1 MNDMARQAFLNSLT
15 ENLSDFD
22 KLMLQIDEICE
33 MAEDL
38 AARAKQ
44 LADEAEEQLRSA
56 AYRDWETDRKST
68 RLNSSH

>member
-1 MNDMARQAFLNSLT
+1 MNINDMARQAFLNSLT

-44 LADEAEEQLRSA
+44 LADEAEEHLRRA
-56 AYRDWETDRKST
+56 RGE
-68 RLNSSH
+68 

>member
-1 MNDMARQAFLNSLT
+1 MNINDMARQAFLNSLT

-22 KLMLQIDEICE
+22 KPMLQIDEICE

-44 LADEAEEQLRSA
+44 LADEAEEHLRRS
-56 AYRDWETDRKST
+56 RGE
-68 RLNSSH
+68 

>member
-38 AARAKQ
+38 SLRARQ
-44 LADEAEEQLRSA
+44 LADEAEEQLRRA
-56 AYRDWETDRKST
+56 RGE
-68 RLNSSH
+68 

>member
-1 MNDMARQAFLNSLT
+1 MNINNMARQAFLNSLT

-22 KLMLQIDEICE
+22 KLMLQMDELCD

-44 LADEAEEQLRSA
+44 LADEAEEQLRRA
-56 AYRDWETDRKST
+56 RGE
-68 RLNSSH
+68 

>member
-1 MNDMARQAFLNSLT
+1 MNEAARQAFLNSLT

-38 AARAKQ
+38 TARAKQ
-44 LADEAEEQLRSA
+44 LADEAEEQLRRA
-56 AYRDWETDRKST
+56 RGE
-68 RLNSSH
+68 

>member
-1 MNDMARQAFLNSLT
+1 MNLNEAARQAFLNSLT

-44 LADEAEEQLRSA
+44 LADEAEEHLRRA
-56 AYRDWETDRKST
+56 RGE
-68 RLNSSH
+68 

>member
-1 MNDMARQAFLNSLT
+1 MNEAARQAFLNSLT

-38 AARAKQ
+38 SLRARQ
-44 LADEAEEQLRSA
+44 LADEAEEQLRRA
-56 AYRDWETDRKST
+56 RGE
-68 RLNSSH
+68 

>member
-1 MNDMARQAFLNSLT
+1 MKEQARQTFLNSLT
-15 ENLSDFD
+15 EDLSDFD

-44 LADEAEEQLRSA
+44 LADEAEEQLR
-56 AYRDWETDRKST
+56 RFKGE
-68 RLNSSH
+68 

>member
-1 MNDMARQAFLNSLT
+1 MSINDMARQAFLNSLT

-44 LADEAEEQLRSA
+44 LADEAEEQLRRA
-56 AYRDWETDRKST
+56 RGE
-68 RLNSSH
+68 

>member
-44 LADEAEEQLRSA
+44 LADEAEEQLRRA
-56 AYRDWETDRKST
+56 RGE
-68 RLNSSH
+68 

>member
-44 LADEAEEQLRSA
+44 LADEAEEQLR
-56 AYRDWETDRKST
+56 
-68 RLNSSH
+68 RLKGE

>member
-1 MNDMARQAFLNSLT
+1 MNLNEAARQAFLNSLT

-22 KLMLQIDEICE
+22 KLMLQMDELCE

-44 LADEAEEQLRSA
+44 LADEAEEQLRRA
-56 AYRDWETDRKST
+56 RGE
-68 RLNSSH
+68 

>member
-1 MNDMARQAFLNSLT
+1 MNINEAARQAFLNSLT

-44 LADEAEEQLRSA
+44 LADEAEEQLRRA
-56 AYRDWETDRKST
+56 RGE
-68 RLNSSH
+68 

>member
-1 MNDMARQAFLNSLT
+1 MKEQARQAFLNSLT

-38 AARAKQ
+38 SLRARQ
-44 LADEAEEQLRSA
+44 LADEAEEQLR
-56 AYRDWETDRKST
+56 
-68 RLNSSH
+68 RLKGE

>member
-22 KLMLQIDEICE
+22 KLMLQIDELCD

-38 AARAKQ
+38 SLRARQ
-44 LADEAEEQLRSA
+44 LADEAEEQLRRA
-56 AYRDWETDRKST
+56 RGE
-68 RLNSSH
+68 

>member
-1 MNDMARQAFLNSLT
+1 MNINDMARQAFLNSLT

-22 KLMLQIDEICE
+22 KLMLQMEDLCD

-44 LADEAEEQLRSA
+44 LADEAEEQLRRA
-56 AYRDWETDRKST
+56 RGE
-68 RLNSSH
+68 

>member
-1 MNDMARQAFLNSLT
+1 MNINEAARQAFLNSLT

-22 KLMLQIDEICE
+22 KLMLQMDELCD

-44 LADEAEEQLRSA
+44 LADEAEEQLRRA
-56 AYRDWETDRKST
+56 RGE
-68 RLNSSH
+68 

>member
-1 MNDMARQAFLNSLT
+1 MNINDMARQAFLNSLT

-22 KLMLQIDEICE
+22 KLMLQMDELCD

-44 LADEAEEQLRSA
+44 LADEAEEHLR
-56 AYRDWETDRKST
+56 RT
-68 RLNSSH
+68 RSE